1 MSYLL
6 IPVASLSKTKSRLG
20 DIFTPDQLKDLTIA
34 MLKDLFSKISQI
46 KLQINSLVYCNSSEI
61 LDLAEEY
68 GFIPIKEKI
77 NNQQK
82 CFDDIL
88 QDINNIAIQDYH
100 AKNTI
105 ITFSDLIL
113 ITPDNLREIVK
124 LIEQNQLVVC
134 PAIVSAGISVLG
146 RNPPGIIPTY
156 FSHPTTPS
164 LVALLNEAN
173 TLGLKTAIYDSFR
186 AGFDIDIK
194 HDVMLAYEYL
204 KSFNLVKSET
214 YRFLK
219 QNINFVITKKS
230 AIDNRKLE
238 IKRFRVKK
246 QVIKKKML

>member
-1 MSYLL
+1 MTELL
-6 IPVASLSKTKSRLG
+6 IPVAPLSKTKSRLE
-20 DIFTPDQLKDLTIA
+20 DIFTRDQLKNLTIA
-34 MLKDLFSKISQI
+34 MLKDLFSKISQT
-46 KLQINSLVYCNSSEI
+46 KLQINPLVYCNSSEV

-68 GFIPIKEKI
+68 GFIPIIE
-77 NNQQK
+77 NNSPQK

-88 QDINNIAIQDYH
+88 QDINNIAIQEYH

-113 ITPDNLREIVK
+113 ITSKNIIELVK
-124 LIEQNQLVVC
+124 LTEQNQLVVC

-173 TLGLKTAIYDSFR
+173 ARGLKIAIYDSFR

-194 HDVMLAYEYL
+194 HDVLLAYEYL
-204 KSFNLVKSET
+204 KAFNLNKSET
-214 YRFLK
+214 YKFLK
-219 QNINFVITKKS
+219 QNINLVITKKS
-230 AIDNRKLE
+230 SLENRMLE
-238 IKRFRVKK
+238 IKRVEKHDY
-246 QVIKKKML
+246 

>member
-1 MSYLL
+1 MSILL
-6 IPVASLSKTKSRLG
+6 IPVASLSKTKSRLR
-20 DIFTPDQLKDLTIA
+20 DIFTRDQLKYLTIA
-34 MLKDLFSKISQI
+34 MLKDLFSKILEI

-77 NNQQK
+77 NTPQK

-88 QDINNIAIQDYH
+88 QDLNNIAIQDYH

-105 ITFSDLIL
+105 IIFSDLIL
-113 ITPDNLREIVK
+113 INPNNLREIVK
-124 LIEQNQLVVC
+124 LTEQNQLVVC
-134 PAIVSAGISVLG
+134 PTLISAGISVLG

-173 TLGLKTAIYDSFR
+173 IRGLKIDIYDSFR

-204 KSFNLVKSET
+204 KAFKMVKSET
-214 YRFLK
+214 YKFLK
-219 QNINFVITKKS
+219 QNVNLVITKKS
-230 AIDNRKLE
+230 SLDNRMLE
-238 IKRFRVKK
+238 IKRVEKPNF
-246 QVIKKKML
+246 

>member
-1 MSYLL
+1 MSILL
-6 IPVASLSKTKSRLG
+6 IPVASLSKTKSRLR
-20 DIFTPDQLKDLTIA
+20 DIFTRDQLKYLTIA
-34 MLKDLFSKISQI
+34 MLKDLFSKILEI

-77 NNQQK
+77 NTPQK

-88 QDINNIAIQDYH
+88 QDLNNIAIQDYH

-105 ITFSDLIL
+105 IIFSDLIL
-113 ITPDNLREIVK
+113 INPNHLREIVK
-124 LIEQNQLVVC
+124 LTEQNQLVVC
-134 PAIVSAGISVLG
+134 PTLISAGISVLG

-173 TLGLKTAIYDSFR
+173 IRGLKIDIYDSFR

-204 KSFNLVKSET
+204 KAFKMVKSET
-214 YRFLK
+214 YKFLK
-219 QNINFVITKKS
+219 QNVNLVITKKS
-230 AIDNRKLE
+230 SLDNRMLE
-238 IKRFRVKK
+238 IKRVEKPNF
-246 QVIKKKML
+246 